1 MKGQQI
7 TYRGY
12 RLYEDLFKEKYGNS
26 KSDKADKEK
35 NEEEKA
41 VPDVQAP
48 YSFTAAMSME
58 EKETKPLSHF
68 TEDTLLDV
76 MDKAGSK
83 EMSDEVER
91 KGLGTSATRAGVI
104 EKLIACKYI
113 KRDKKKLLATDEGK
127 YLISVVPEKIKSV
140 SLTCDWENEL
150 LDVSAGKME
159 YDMFMKETKSFISTI
174 IDENKNI
181 NAVERRNNKEVI
193 CVCPVCGNSITD
205 GKYGAYCNGKCGIS
219 FSVIDGRRLT
229 PSQIKSLIG
238 DRKEVLLKDL
248 KSSKCGTYDVY
259 VKYAGT
265 EKYSFTKSD
274 GNEKSGYNL
283 KLTLRFPEKKKKG

>member
-1 MKGQQI
+1 
-7 TYRGY
+7 
-12 RLYEDLFKEKYGNS
+12 
-26 KSDKADKEK
+26 
-35 NEEEKA
+35 
-41 VPDVQAP
+41 
-48 YSFTAAMSME
+48 MSME